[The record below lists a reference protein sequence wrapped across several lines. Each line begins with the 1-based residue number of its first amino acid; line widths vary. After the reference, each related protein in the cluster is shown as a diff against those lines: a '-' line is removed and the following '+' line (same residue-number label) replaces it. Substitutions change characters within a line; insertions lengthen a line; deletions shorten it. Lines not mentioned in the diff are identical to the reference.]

1 MKVLLF
7 SFASLLAFFGFFK
20 KETPPTPAPVKICAA
35 CDALTGVEKL
45 VCLAD
50 AFKATLS
57 AAQITTLQ
65 IDRTLVNAKK
75 WSNLPVGLSGRPGLR
90 FKDLT
95 ATQLAAALAI
105 VQAATGTGANE
116 GYAEQLGLWA
126 ADQYLAEN
134 GGGSGYGDGLYYIA
148 FLGAPSLTGDW
159 ELMTGGHHVA
169 VANNYSAGKLS
180 GATPSFRG
188 IEPFASFTQDGNTY
202 QPLVQERDAMA
213 AMLAGLSSTELAVAK
228 VGTTF
233 GDIVL
238 GPNKDW
244 QFPTAK
250 IGIKVGTLT
259 VAQKTLVLAAI
270 NTYVADIAD
279 ADAADIMAIYTAGLD
294 ETYVAYSGN
303 ANLLNQNDYV
313 RIDGPRVWIEYSTQN
328 GIILS
333 PKHPHSVWRDRQS
346 DYGGLGNPSVGT
358 AAANPFLGK
367 FEVFPNPAQS
377 VSNLKIDLEKS
388 ATVAVNLFDMSG
400 KKVST
405 GSRFNMTSGEHT
417 MPLEVQNLP
426 KGIYNCVLEVK
437 NADGTSFATRQLTKI

>member
-1 MKVLLF
+1 MKILLF

-20 KETPPTPAPVKICAA
+20 KETPIAPAPVKICAA
-35 CDALTGVEKL
+35 CDALSGVEKL

-50 AFKATLS
+50 EFKATLS
-57 AAQITTLQ
+57 AAQVTTLQ

-75 WSNLPVGLSGRPGLR
+75 WSNLPVGMGGRPGLR
-90 FKDLT
+90 FQDLT

-116 GYAEQLGLWA
+116 GYAEQVGLWA
-126 ADQYLAEN
+126 ADQYLSEN
-134 GGGSGYGDGLYYIA
+134 GGGTQYGDGLYYIA
-148 FLGAPSLTGDW
+148 FLGVPSLTGEW

-202 QPLVQERDAMA
+202 QPLLQERDAMA
-213 AMLAGLSSTELAVAK
+213 AMLAGLSTTELAAAK
-228 VGTTF
+228 VTTTF
-233 GDIVL
+233 GDLVL

-244 QFPTAK
+244 QFPTTK
-250 IGIKVGTLT
+250 LGIKVGTLT
-259 VAQKTLVLAAI
+259 AAQKSLVLAAI
-270 NTYVADIAD
+270 NTYVSDIAD
-279 ADAADIMAIYTAGLD
+279 SDAAEIMAIYTAGLD
-294 ETYVAYSGN
+294 ETYVAFSGN

-346 DYGGLGNPSVGT
+346 DYGGLGNPSSGT

-377 VSNLKIDLEKS
+377 VSNMKLELEKAALVS
-388 ATVAVNLFDMSG
+388 VNIFDMSG
-400 KKVST
+400 KKVIS
-405 GSRFNMTSGEHT
+405 GQRFNMAVGGHT
-417 MPLEVQNLP
+417 MPLDLQNLP
-426 KGIYNCVLEVK
+426 KGVYNCVLEVK
-437 NADGTSFATRQLTKI
+437 NADGTSFATRQLSKI